1 MNANT
6 TSAMSLIKAT
16 CFSDP
21 EKVIALAIKHNP
33 EIESVIADTRKAKG
47 PLSGVAAIA
56 VKMALADANKE
67 VAEMNIICFSTG
79 L

>member
-1 MNANT
+1 MSNITNNAM
-6 TSAMSLIKAT
+6 ALIKDT

-21 EKVIALAIKHNP
+21 EKVISLAIKHNP
-33 EIESVIADTRKAKG
+33 EIADVIADTRKAKG

-56 VKMALADANKE
+56 VRLALADENKE

>member
-1 MNANT
+1 MSNITKN
-6 TSAMSLIKAT
+6 AMSLIKAA

-21 EKVIALAIKHNP
+21 EKVIGLAIKHNP
-33 EIESVIADTRKAKG
+33 EIEDVISETRKAKG

-56 VKMALADANKE
+56 VRLALDDKNKE